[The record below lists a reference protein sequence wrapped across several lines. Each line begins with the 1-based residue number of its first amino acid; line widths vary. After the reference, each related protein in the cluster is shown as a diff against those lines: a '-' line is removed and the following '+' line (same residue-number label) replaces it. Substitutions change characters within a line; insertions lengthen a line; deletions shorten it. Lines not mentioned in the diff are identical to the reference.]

1 MELVISNMK
10 AKSKIF
16 KGIEYVQ
23 ISELPSEQ
31 REILSNS
38 FNKNIIIK
46 ILVGGKILND
56 CIQFKDYV
64 AWYEN
69 IFEQLEP
76 QEVFLDSMINSSEL
90 VGKKS

>member
-1 MELVISNMK
+1 MK
-10 AKSKIF
+10 ANAKIF

-23 ISELPSEQ
+23 ISELPLTQ

-38 FNKNIIIK
+38 INKNIIIK

-69 IFEQLEP
+69 IYKPQKPVETFQEAIMGSDLFE
-76 QEVFLDSMINSSEL
+76 
-90 VGKKS
+90 KKPSLY